1 MGTCQAPQPAPAV
14 ALPWFSASLLHPWR
28 SVLCNAREL
37 VKHSQDSLWRPAHR
51 CQTSHHVRF
60 QELLWKGERDLR
72 PAGEDASFHL
82 LLTERLVARAGE
94 LGIAGGSEPGTPKDL
109 GQWED
114 PSRTPQGWGSL
125 LLWVHP
131 QQLPVLSHSLV
142 TVVALGDMMARL
154 SAELGTPAV
163 LTAPLHPGP
172 ASTGTAGLAPAAAGS
187 SAAPQ
192 RCHGDL

>member
-1 MGTCQAPQPAPAV
+1 MGTCQAPQPATAV
-14 ALPWFSASLLHPWR
+14 ALPWLSASLLHPWR

-82 LLTERLVARAGE
+82 LLTERRVARAGE
-94 LGIAGGSEPGTPKDL
+94 LGIAGVSEPGTPKDL

-114 PSRTPQGWGSL
+114 PGRTPQGWGTL
-125 LLWVHP
+125 LLWAHP
-131 QQLPVLSHSLV
+131 QQLPVLSYSLV

-172 ASTGTAGLAPAAAGS
+172 ASMGTAGLAPAAAGS